1 MGENERRK
9 GLAKVRV
16 KELML
21 ALQGQY
27 KNNASHHHF

>member
-1 MGENERRK
+1 MGENEQQK
-9 GLAKVRV
+9 GLANVRV

-21 ALQGQY
+21 ALQGQC